1 MPRGKDAPTQTGGQI
16 DPYVQRSLQQDKQL
30 ASNRLIASMQEAGA
44 TGRAQLASTTQIQ
57 TQETRGAQQ
66 RTAQAAQLEADDRR
80 AAEAERGRRDDMK
93 FTDAMQKSNQV
104 FQAKQA
110 ELTREHKV
118 ALVSGDRDY
127 LGKLEDKRNTLRRF
141 EIEKQTVAQERTTNA
156 LLSIVKGGL
165 QREAGRERAVTV
177 LNQEADQFDKDKD
190 IYERTK
196 TRVVEGA
203 GSDKRLDYHIADILT
218 EQLEARKKKGLLGIA
233 TRGPL
238 GVISAGVDIY
248 KSYKEVRELEGV
260 ANPVGVTQGQLDKYV
275 KVSVEDLAPENI
287 HKLEEGIQNGTVPAE
302 DVRSILGV
310 LEGMEDV
317 LSQKR
322 KDNPL
327 DKGES
332 TYDFW
337 NNSYQFNLSMRDAV
351 ESLANSQKKIKDNEA
366 ETVGSRVQYALGVIR
381 NNSLGVRA
389 ARLRELSG
397 GNFETVFEEITKP
410 LQVPSLWT
418 IEPEMG
424 DYEREIREEENA
436 MLMRLYP
443 ELGGIE

>member
-1 MPRGKDAPTQTGGQI
+1 MPRGKDAPTRTAGQI

-30 ASNRLIASMQEAGA
+30 AENRLVTSMQEAGA
-44 TGRAQLASTTQIQ
+44 TQRANIASQTQIKTQEMRGQTQLA
-57 TQETRGAQQ
+57 
-66 RTAQAAQLEADDRR
+66 AQAAQSSADDRR

-93 FTDAMQKSNQV
+93 FTDAMQTSNQT
-104 FQAKQA
+104 FQAKRD
-110 ELTREHKV
+110 ELDREHKI
-118 ALVSGDRDY
+118 AMVSGDRAY
-127 LGKLEDKRNTLRRF
+127 LGKLEDKRNALRRF

-203 GSDKRLDYHIADILT
+203 GMDKRLDLPVPFAKWDPVRSILAKTGVYERDAAD
-218 EQLEARKKKGLLGIA
+218 
-233 TRGPL
+233 P
-238 GVISAGVDIY
+238 
-248 KSYKEVRELEGV
+248 V
-260 ANPVGVTQGQLDKYV
+260 AVTQGQLDKYV
-275 KVSVEDLAPENI
+275 KVSVEDLAPENV
-287 HKLEEGIQNGTVPAE
+287 HKLEEAIQNGTIPAE

-327 DKGES
+327 SKKES
-332 TYDFW
+332 AYDFW

-381 NNSLGVRA
+381 NNSLGGRA

-397 GNFETVFEEITKP
+397 GNFEAVFEEMTKP

-424 DYEREIREEENA
+424 DYEREIREEENT

-443 ELGGIE
+443 DLGGVE